1 MEGKQE
7 LLHEFKCQLLL
18 PFPKQARNYGT
29 TCWEHSATTAHFI
42 QCGSSCVATSRFL
55 SVFCC
60 VCAAR
65 VGTQHITM
73 LFFKCFHFC
82 ECSACE
88 RSGTVIGAA
97 LGSHETR
104 VVSVKLKLELSFSM
118 KTYIPMAYIHCTCM
132 DFLKPVLKNVLTT
145 FNHN

>member
-1 MEGKQE
+1 MNLSASCFCPSQSKLGIMAPPAGSTVP
-7 LLHEFKCQLLL
+7 LQL
-18 PFPKQARNYGT
+18 T
-29 TCWEHSATTAHFI
+29 I
-42 QCGSSCVATSRFL
+42 QRGSCVATSRFF
-55 SVFCC
+55 SVFCY
-60 VCAAR
+60 VYAAR

-97 LGSHETR
+97 LGSLETR